1 MTETDY
7 QDQAPEEPGEGE
19 SVSHLK
25 GRRAFRKLRRELSD
39 EELISPAV
47 QRLLIDDIERLEKE
61 NGKLVD
67 YQDSFYEADKKAAV
81 LTEKLKTN
89 VAQDVIF
96 GVCLTVGAA
105 LMGFASSLWTP
116 GKPDGWISIALGVVL
131 IIGGIASKVVKR

>member
-1 MTETDY
+1 
-7 QDQAPEEPGEGE
+7 
-19 SVSHLK
+19 
-25 GRRAFRKLRRELSD
+25 LS
-39 EELISPAV
+39 SPAV

-61 NGKLVD
+61 NGKLGD
-67 YQDSFYEADKKAAV
+67 YQDSYYEADKKAAV

-105 LMGFASSLWTP
+105 LIGFAPSIWTP
-116 GKPDGWISIALGVVL
+116 GKPNGWISIALGVVL